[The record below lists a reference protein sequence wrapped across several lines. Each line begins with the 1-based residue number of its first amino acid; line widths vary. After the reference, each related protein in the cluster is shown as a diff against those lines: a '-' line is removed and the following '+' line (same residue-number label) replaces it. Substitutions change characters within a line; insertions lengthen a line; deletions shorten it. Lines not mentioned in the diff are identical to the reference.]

1 MRRGL
6 TSALSVLL
14 LLLATGCGGSQ
25 AGPAA
30 SAVLKVAMIL
40 PGPLQDADYNAV
52 GYQALQDLKKRRGA
66 SVSFSENVAVAD
78 AERVARE
85 YISTGSTV
93 LCFHGGQFV
102 SIVSKLATEFQK
114 VEFVQE
120 SSGRQPSLP
129 ANVWNIG
136 RKFYQ
141 GFYVLGV
148 LAAASTKSNKIGYI
162 AGVRLPDFVASL
174 NAVKLAAQ
182 RTKPSATVEYA
193 FTGDQ
198 NDQVKA
204 RETAA
209 SQINDGVDFIVVSVN
224 NGVYGV
230 VQAAK
235 AAPGRTVVTTTYYT
249 DKSKTAPGIFTTSL
263 LSDFSKVYL
272 EVIDAIGKGQK
283 GGYVEMRPGNGFD
296 LSPIANVPG
305 PASQKARQTFSDVVA
320 NRVDIP
326 EVTDRIS

>member
-1 MRRGL
+1 
-6 TSALSVLL
+6 
-14 LLLATGCGGSQ
+14 
-25 AGPAA
+25 
-30 SAVLKVAMIL
+30 MIL

-85 YISTGSTV
+85 YISSGSTV

-162 AGVRLPDFVASL
+162 AGVRLPDFVAAL

-235 AAPGRTVVTTTYYT
+235 AAPGRTVVTTHLLHRQEQDGTRHLHHQP
-249 DKSKTAPGIFTTSL
+249 ALRLQQGLPGGDRRHRKGPEGRL
-263 LSDFSKVYL
+263 RR
-272 EVIDAIGKGQK
+272 DAAGERLRPVADRQRARAGQPE
-283 GGYVEMRPGNGFD
+283 GA
-296 LSPIANVPG
+296 ANVLG
-305 PASQKARQTFSDVVA
+305 R
-320 NRVDIP
+320 R
-326 EVTDRIS
+326 R

>member
-1 MRRGL
+1 MASSGGLPPFASSRGL
-6 TSALSVLL
+6 AGTGHQRLRADARALSLVH
-14 LLLATGCGGSQ
+14 CGSQ
-25 AGPAA
+25 TRCT
-30 SAVLKVAMIL
+30 S
-40 PGPLQDADYNAV
+40 
-52 GYQALQDLKKRRGA
+52 
-66 SVSFSENVAVAD
+66 
-78 AERVARE
+78 
-85 YISTGSTV
+85 
-93 LCFHGGQFV
+93 
-102 SIVSKLATEFQK
+102 
-114 VEFVQE
+114 
-120 SSGRQPSLP
+120 
-129 ANVWNIG
+129 
-136 RKFYQ
+136 
-141 GFYVLGV
+141 
-148 LAAASTKSNKIGYI
+148 
-162 AGVRLPDFVASL
+162 
-174 NAVKLAAQ
+174 
-182 RTKPSATVEYA
+182 
-193 FTGDQ
+193 DQ
-198 NDQVKA
+198 A